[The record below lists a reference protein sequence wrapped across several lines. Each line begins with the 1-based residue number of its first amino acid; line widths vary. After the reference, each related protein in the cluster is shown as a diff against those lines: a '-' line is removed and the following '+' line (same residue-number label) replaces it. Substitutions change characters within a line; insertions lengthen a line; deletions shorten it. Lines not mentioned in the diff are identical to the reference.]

1 MSEGRTRLRPAW
13 HRGRSHYCGGEHQDG
28 MNFFGRKHQAG
39 SSTSSPGGTQRSAHK
54 THLNPEVSTD
64 GLVTCELVT
73 GAVSAENTDPGA
85 PARVSNMMMA
95 GEALVWMD
103 QDHPRG
109 TMVIGGMQGIKQGSI
124 KKKKTS
130 TSSATTKVY
139 GGGTLPPV
147 SAEEPAPTNACMT
160 KMVQRASEK
169 FCCAQGWEHLNS
181 LRQTGTSRALGA
193 GPDIWGYQAG
203 ALVPQA
209 RCVLPACAVVLT
221 RMCVVSQA
229 MKIRAKP
236 TMLGTKQVLY
246 RSTPPPALPQ
256 HSTRWHPQTH
266 LYK

>member
-1 MSEGRTRLRPAW
+1 MSEEGRTRLRPAW

-39 SSTSSPGGTQRSAHK
+39 SSSSSPGGTQRSAHK

-109 TMVIGGMQGIKQGSI
+109 TMVIGGMQGVKQGSI

-147 SAEEPAPTNACMT
+147 TAEEPAPTNACMT

-203 ALVPQA
+203 GDK
-209 RCVLPACAVVLT
+209 T
-221 RMCVVSQA
+221 GS
-229 MKIRAKP
+229 
-236 TMLGTKQVLY
+236 Y

-256 HSTRWHPQTH
+256 HSTRLNQQPH
-266 LYK
+266 LHKLHLMSLLRRMTRVSRRAPSASRPLSGA

>member
-1 MSEGRTRLRPAW
+1 MSEGRNRLRPAW

-147 SAEEPAPTNACMT
+147 TAEEPAPTNACMT

-209 RCVLPACAVVLT
+209 CCALPACAAVLT
-221 RMCVVSQA
+221 RMCVVTQA
-229 MKIRAKP
+229 MKIRDKP
-236 TMLGTKQVLY
+236 TMLETKQVP
-246 RSTPPPALPQ
+246 TDQLPLPLSPNTV
-256 HSTRWHPQTH
+256 HA
-266 LYK
+266 

>member
-1 MSEGRTRLRPAW
+1 MSEEGRTRLRPAW

-39 SSTSSPGGTQRSAHK
+39 SSTLSPGGTQRSVHK

-109 TMVIGGMQGIKQGSI
+109 TMVIGRMPGIKPGSI

-160 KMVQRASEK
+160 KMVQRASE
-169 FCCAQGWEHLNS
+169 NS
-181 LRQTGTSRALGA
+181 AVCRAGN
-193 GPDIWGYQAG
+193 
-203 ALVPQA
+203 
-209 RCVLPACAVVLT
+209 T
-221 RMCVVSQA
+221 
-229 MKIRAKP
+229 
-236 TMLGTKQVLY
+236 
-246 RSTPPPALPQ
+246 
-256 HSTRWHPQTH
+256 
-266 LYK
+266 